1 MSETLT
7 PEEQQVKNAIETF
20 EKYLK
25 NSMPEEYPEW
35 VKDVMMTIVDGK
47 LQRLAGHEP
56 WAVGV
61 YEAKKGMPAS
71 HSDSVK

>member
-1 MSETLT
+1 MLT
-7 PEEQQVKNAIETF
+7 EAAEQQIKNATETF

-47 LQRLAGHEP
+47 LQRLTGHES
-56 WAVGV
+56 WVLGV
-61 YEAKKGMPAS
+61 YEAKKDMKAA
-71 HSDSVK
+71 HSDCVK